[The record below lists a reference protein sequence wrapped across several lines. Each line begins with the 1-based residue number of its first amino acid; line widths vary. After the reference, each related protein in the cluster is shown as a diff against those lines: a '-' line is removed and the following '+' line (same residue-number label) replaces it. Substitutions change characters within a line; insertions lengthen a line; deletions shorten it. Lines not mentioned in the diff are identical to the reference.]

1 MERFAFILVVT
12 VAVVAIVIL
21 RVGIVQKETADLS
34 SRQITGSITN
44 KTETEGFRDIPSE
57 TEEKTELEKTTEM
70 QSITVPKV
78 TGLTEAEAVKRL
90 IEAGYNEENIQITYE
105 YNNMVESGLII
116 AQSVSEEM
124 QVDKDSTILLDI
136 SLGKQ
141 PVAVTTQS
149 QTKEEESEW
158 IWKSLD

>member
-1 MERFAFILVVT
+1 MT

-105 YNNMVESGLII
+105 YNNMVESGLVI